1 MSNDAAWQPVH
12 EDATIVD
19 LHAHPSLKSLYFQ
32 RSLTNWA
39 VLPGWL
45 HRMIN
50 PLSVRTGFPQLQAGD
65 VDVLLATAVPLE
77 RRILYDITL
86 LKIIPLTILK
96 WLPFSFAQEAWN
108 NIHDT
113 SGFELTKLL
122 LHDME
127 EGIDDWN
134 AESPIRRA
142 ELAKN
147 RTDLQTILAKPPPAP
162 IAIVHAVEGGHC
174 LEGPKGLEYWKT
186 PWSAIPAG
194 DRAVIKQEMTDNL
207 QLLRVRGVASII
219 LAHFYPNRLAA
230 PTFPFQEHLAL
241 NHVTDSAFERL
252 WHDIEL
258 TDGLT
263 DLGRDVVDAMVDY
276 GILIDV
282 THATP
287 QARREIYARVDAKAP
302 GRPCVM
308 ASHVG
313 AYSINPSPYNLE
325 DWEIQWIANQGGTVG
340 VIFMTYWLMPHETKF
355 GLNFISRTIQHFI
368 DAGGEDVVAIG
379 TDFDGAEP
387 PDDLDDASK
396 LSRLTERLVAELG
409 SGSARRYTDEQVKK
423 FLGGNAL
430 AMLLNG
436 WGT

>member
-1 MSNDAAWQPVH
+1 MSSDAIWQPIH
-12 EDATIVD
+12 EDATVVD

-39 VLPGWL
+39 ILPGWL

-50 PLSVRTGFPQLQAGD
+50 PISVRTGFQQLEAGD
-65 VDVLLATAVPLE
+65 IDVLLATAVPLE
-77 RRILYDITL
+77 RRILHDITL
-86 LKIIPLTILK
+86 FRIIPLTILK
-96 WLPFSFAQEAWN
+96 YLPFSFAQEAWN
-108 NIHDT
+108 NIHET
-113 SGFELTKLL
+113 SAFGLTNLL
-122 LHDME
+122 LDDME
-127 EGIDDWN
+127 DGINDWN
-134 AESPIRRA
+134 ATTPGRQA
-142 ELAKN
+142 ELAKT
-147 RTDLQTILAKPPPAP
+147 RVDLQTILAKPPPTP

-174 LEGPKGLEYWKT
+174 LEGPTAFQHWET
-186 PWSAIPAG
+186 PWSALSAANQDAITDEMIG
-194 DRAVIKQEMTDNL
+194 NLDELRA
-207 QLLRVRGVASII
+207 RGVASIV

-230 PTFPFQEHLAL
+230 PTFPFMEHLAL
-241 NHVTDSAFERL
+241 NHVTDIGFEQL
-252 WHDIEL
+252 WEDIEL
-258 TDGLT
+258 TGGLT
-263 DLGRDVVDAMVDY
+263 ELGRDVVDKMIDL
-276 GILIDV
+276 GMFIDV

-313 AYSINPSPYNLE
+313 AYKINPSPYNLE
-325 DWEIQWIANQGGTVG
+325 DWEITWIADHGGTVG

-355 GLNFISRTIQHFI
+355 GLNFISRTIEHFAE
-368 DAGGEDVVAIG
+368 AGGEDVVAIG

-396 LSRLTERLVAELG
+396 LSRLTERLVAELTSS
-409 SGSARRYTDEQVKK
+409 SGRRYTDAQIKK

-430 AMLLNG
+430 AMLLAG

>member
-1 MSNDAAWQPVH
+1 MSNDAPWQPVH
-12 EDATIVD
+12 QDATIVD

-50 PLSVRTGFPQLQAGD
+50 PLSVRTGFPQLLAGD

-96 WLPFSFAQEAWN
+96 WLPFSFAQEAWK
-108 NIHDT
+108 NIHNT
-113 SGFELTKLL
+113 SGFDLTNLL
-122 LHDME
+122 LDDME
-127 EGIDDWN
+127 DRIGEWN
-134 AESPIRRA
+134 GNFPIRLA
-142 ELAKN
+142 ELAAD
-147 RTDLQTILAKPPPAP
+147 RTHLQSILAAPPPTP

-174 LEGPKGLEYWKT
+174 LEGDKGREYWTT
-186 PWSAIPAG
+186 PWSSIPAD
-194 DRAVIKQEMTDNL
+194 DRDIIAEEMTDNL
-207 QLLRVRGVASII
+207 ELLRGRGVASII

-241 NHVTDSAFERL
+241 NHVKDSAFERL

-258 TDGLT
+258 TGGLT
-263 DLGRDVVDAMVDY
+263 DLGNVVVDAMIDK

-287 QARREIYARVDAKAP
+287 QARREIYELVEAKAP

-340 VIFMTYWLMPHETKF
+340 VIFMNYWLMPHETKF
-355 GLNFISRTIQHFI
+355 GLNFISRTIQHF
-368 DAGGEDVVAIG
+368 AAVGGEDVVAIG

-396 LSRLTERLVAELG
+396 LSRLTERLVAELA
-409 SGSARRYTDEQVKK
+409 SDSARRYTDDQVKK

-430 AMLLNG
+430 EMLLNG